1 MKLSD
6 LRITRKPLDRNK
18 TKEIISRVSSF
29 IEESQNVKAD
39 SLEGEAED
47 GSYIELNLL
56 IPSSDANNESSNLP
70 IKLSDSSTE
79 CDDSSSE
86 SEGES
91 RTIIMQ
97 STVTHPRKSGKL
109 IEELKSSHIDDCIME

>member
-70 IKLSDSSTE
+70 INLSDSSTE

-97 STVTHPRKSGKL
+97 STVTHPHKSGKL
-109 IEELKSSHIDDCIME
+109 IEELKSSHTDDCIME